1 MGTRL
6 IMYLAV
12 IMLGALVGA
21 RASLGDQLKK
31 RLGSIQTACLLLLL
45 GVMGVKIGMD
55 QGVIDS
61 FLQIGY
67 RAVVMSIFTIS
78 FSILGVLLVKRF
90 VTGGGAK

>member
-6 IMYLAV
+6 LMYLVV

-21 RASLGDQLKK
+21 KASLGDQLKK
-31 RLGSIQTACLLLLL
+31 RLGSIQTSCLLFLL
-45 GVMGVKIGMD
+45 GVMGIKVGMD
-55 QGVIDS
+55 QGVVDS
-61 FLQIGY
+61 FFQIGY

-78 FSILGVLLVKRF
+78 FSILGVFLVKRL

>member
-6 IMYLAV
+6 LMYLAV
-12 IMLGALVGA
+12 IMLGALIGA
-21 RASLGDQLKK
+21 KASLGDQLKK

-45 GVMGVKIGMD
+45 GVMGIKIGMD

-67 RAVVMSIFTIS
+67 RAIVMSIFTIS
-78 FSILGVLLVKRF
+78 FSIIAVFMVKRL
-90 VTGGGAK
+90 VTGGAAK

>member
-6 IMYLAV
+6 LMYLAV
-12 IMLGALVGA
+12 ILLGALVGA
-21 RASLGDQLKK
+21 KASLGDQLKK

-45 GVMGVKIGMD
+45 GVMGIKIGMD
-55 QGVIDS
+55 QGVVDS

-78 FSILGVLLVKRF
+78 FSILAVMLAKRL
-90 VTGGGAK
+90 VTGGGMR

>member
-6 IMYLAV
+6 LMYLAV

-21 RASLGDQLKK
+21 RASLGDQWKK

-45 GVMGVKIGMD
+45 GVMGIKIGMD

-67 RAVVMSIFTIS
+67 RAIVMSIFTIS
-78 FSILGVLLVKRF
+78 FSISAVLMGKSL
-90 VTGGGAK
+90 VTGGAAK